1 MDKLVDIPTYE
12 PPSDLPEEIKNFI
25 KSNKGVEQHTPFQFS
40 FWTLLK
46 RYHNAFQKS
55 RFSIRVTLLHSV
67 KTMNSDVRRSSCYI
81 KKYNNPFT
89 YILISHSEPWNDYK
103 RTF

>member
-1 MDKLVDIPTYE
+1 MNILDKKSEKEL
-12 PPSDLPEEIKNFI
+12 LKHQKNYF
-25 KSNKGVEQHTPFQFS
+25 KDQLNNRDNTPFQFS

-81 KKYNNPFT
+81 K
-89 YILISHSEPWNDYK
+89 I
-103 RTF
+103 

>member
-1 MDKLVDIPTYE
+1 MI
-12 PPSDLPEEIKNFI
+12 I
-25 KSNKGVEQHTPFQFS
+25 HTPFQFS